1 MTPMTDRLAHIPPL
15 QRVFLSRARSDTPT
29 PFEHL
34 AYWTK
39 RRREEV
45 ESDRQQ
51 EAVDKEPAIR
61 EEMRKQEIAREAA
74 RRLPATQAAA
84 DNLTTKRQRGSTP
97 SKATLEFLD
106 DYRIISFNGQRLRL
120 TQRQAA
126 IVRVL
131 HQSPYYEASTQIIK
145 KQTKCGPIRN
155 SFATGDGPKIWKK
168 VIVPLDHPRGF
179 YRLNLTPQE
188 LNFSGGRAKNP

>member
-1 MTPMTDRLAHIPPL
+1 MTDRLAHIPPL
-15 QRVFLSRARSDTPT
+15 QRVFLRRARSDIPT
-29 PFEHL
+29 PIEQ

-51 EAVDKEPAIR
+51 QAVDKECAIR

-84 DNLTTKRQRGSTP
+84 DTLAPKRQPGST
-97 SKATLEFLD
+97 LEHSD
-106 DYRIISFNGQRLRL
+106 DCRIISFKGQRLHL
-120 TQRQAA
+120 TPGQAA

-131 HQSPYYEASTQIIK
+131 HQSPYCEASSHMIK
-145 KQTKCGPIRN
+145 KLTGCSQIRD
-155 SFATGDGPKIWKK
+155 SFRAGDGPKLWRR
-168 VIVPLDHPRGF
+168 VIVPSVHPRGF
-179 YRLNLTPQE
+179 YRLNLTP
-188 LNFSGGRAKNP
+188 KN

>member
-1 MTPMTDRLAHIPPL
+1 LNLKTVAHLPPL
-15 QRVFLSRARSDTPT
+15 KRVFVRRVRRSGTAT
-29 PFEHL
+29 SVEHL

-61 EEMRKQEIAREAA
+61 KEMRQQEIAREVA
-74 RRLPATQAAA
+74 RRLPTTQAAA

-106 DYRIISFNGQRLRL
+106 DYRIISFKGQPRYHL
-120 TQRQAA
+120 TPQQAA

-145 KQTKCGPIRN
+145 KQSKCGPIRG
-155 SFATGDGPKIWKK
+155 SFKTGDGPEIWQK
-168 VIVPLDHPRGF
+168 VIVHHPKGF
-179 YRLNLTPQE
+179 YRLNLTP
-188 LNFSGGRAKNP
+188 KN